1 MRGSLNGNSYNKAM
15 KAHFLMDETIVQ
27 HAFPCS
33 QFKEE
38 GLPVIKRFVNNACNK
53 LKGIDSTDIPIAEM
67 C

>member
-1 MRGSLNGNSYNKAM
+1 
-15 KAHFLMDETIVQ
+15 MDETIVQ

-53 LKGIDSTDIPIAEM
+53 LKGIDSIDIPIAEM